1 MQYHKKPDLIHVQKL
16 LGHRNILATQIYVNL
31 DQALFGEANDEYH
44 VKVAETIEEVTKL
57 LAVGYEYVSTMDN
70 KQIYRKRK

>member
-1 MQYHKKPDLIHVQKL
+1 MQYHKKPDLLHVQKL

-44 VKVAETIEEVTKL
+44 VKVAETVEEATKL
-57 LAVGYEYVSTMDN
+57 IAVGYEHVSTMGYQ
-70 KQIYRKRK
+70 QIYRKRK